1 MDGWLHNDAQPR
13 ANPLEPA
20 LPLPGATNNKK
31 TPAARS
37 IAVRGTVEYK
47 PTSDFS
53 ASLKLLYSDYRD
65 NELSGQVQAVRC
77 GGRDHPTTLGQVS
90 SEERRIGKGCVSTCI
105 SRGSR
110 VPSKKNQKNNN

>member
-53 ASLKLLYSDYRD
+53 ARSADPTSELQSLMRFSYAVFSSNNKRSFTYYPLAHQYSAQKQKYPQT
-65 NELSGQVQAVRC
+65 NA
-77 GGRDHPTTLGQVS
+77 S
-90 SEERRIGKGCVSTCI
+90 SSHTK
-105 SRGSR
+105 
-110 VPSKKNQKNNN
+110 

>member
-65 NELSGQVQAVRC
+65 NELSGQVQAPYRNGWRSIGC
-77 GGRDHPTTLGQVS
+77 AKHRPGDQGGNPEDRKSTRLNS
-90 SEERRIGKGCVSTCI
+90 SH
-105 SRGSR
+105 
-110 VPSKKNQKNNN
+110 